1 MNYGGVSLKRKNVLL
16 FSDFGIDDF
25 VAVIFAFFSEDINIV
40 GIVAD
45 YGNVSREDAVRNA
58 AYLSELTGEDPPIF
72 SGAVLPLTGDVP
84 VFYPDVHGVEGLGPI
99 IPALEN
105 SNDMFE

>member
-1 MNYGGVSLKRKNVLL
+1 MNYGGVGLKRKNVLL

-25 VAVIFAFFSEDINIV
+25 VAVIFSFFSEEINIV

-58 AYLSELTGEDPPIF
+58 AYLRELTGKKYSCIQRSCIAF
-72 SGAVLPLTGDVP
+72 NRRCSGVLPGCSW
-84 VFYPDVHGVEGLGPI
+84 H
-99 IPALEN
+99 
-105 SNDMFE
+105 